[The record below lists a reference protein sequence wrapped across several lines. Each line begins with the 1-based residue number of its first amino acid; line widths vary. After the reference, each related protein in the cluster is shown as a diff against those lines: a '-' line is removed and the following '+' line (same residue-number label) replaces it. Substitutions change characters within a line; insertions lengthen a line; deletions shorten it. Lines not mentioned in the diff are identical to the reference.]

1 MKILII
7 DDHPWIRNGLIKL
20 LISKWYIAE
29 WVSNGAQWLERL
41 KSHSFDVI
49 ILDINMPVMNGK
61 DFIQRLRIQWESIPV
76 LALTSDSLLEDKIEM
91 FDLGVDDYL
100 VKPFE
105 FDELYV
111 RLKVLSKR
119 KWEIIKNIIEIWDIS
134 IDIDASKVFI
144 NKIEVFFQNKQYWII
159 RYLVKNRGYPKNK
172 LEIMA
177 YAWGEKEENLQFNTV
192 ALESHIYLIRKRLGK
207 DFIKTVKWIWYLIP

>member
-111 RLKVLSKR
+111 RLKALSKR

-192 ALESHIYLIRKRLGK
+192 ALESHIYIIRKRLGK

>member
-20 LISKWYIAE
+20 LIFKWYIAE
-29 WVSNGAQWLERL
+29 WVINGAQWLEKL

-91 FDLGVDDYL
+91 FELGVDDYL

-111 RLKVLSKR
+111 RLKALSKR

-134 IDIDASKVFI
+134 IDIDAFKIFI
-144 NKIEVFFQNKQYWII
+144 NKIEVIFQNKQYLII

-172 LEIMA
+172 LEIME

-192 ALESHIYLIRKRLGK
+192 VLESHIYIIRKRLGK

>member
-29 WVSNGAQWLERL
+29 WVSNGVQWLERL

-91 FDLGVDDYL
+91 FELGVDDYL

-111 RLKVLSKR
+111 RLKALSKR

-144 NKIEVFFQNKQYWII
+144 NNIEVIFQNKQYWII
-159 RYLVKNRGYPKNK
+159 RYLIKNRGYPKNK
-172 LEIMA
+172 LEIME

-192 ALESHIYLIRKRLGK
+192 ALESHIYIIRKRLGK